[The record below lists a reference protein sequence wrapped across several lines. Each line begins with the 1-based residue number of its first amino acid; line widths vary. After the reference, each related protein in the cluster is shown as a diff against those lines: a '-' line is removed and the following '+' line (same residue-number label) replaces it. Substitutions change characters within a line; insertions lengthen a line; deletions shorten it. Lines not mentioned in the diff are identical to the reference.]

1 MSRVRKLI
9 VVSGLVVGVAWSLFE
24 HAWIDL
30 VQAVSILAL
39 LLVVLR
45 MLADRDADRRALRRG
60 AAREQVLGELGTALI
75 HTTDPAEVRRLAVR
89 AVGTL
94 LADCPGARA
103 TVLRIDDGAFTVIEA
118 AGAHVDAPCG
128 RSVPAV
134 GAHAATPCGRS
145 VPAVGAHADALCGH
159 TSPAAGVRSGA
170 LRGRTAPAVGATA
183 ELIDRLLAGE
193 VVIVRNPDDLGCAGL
208 EPAAG
213 CPLTLLPLTGGDRF
227 SGVLAVSAGGE
238 LPTDVL
244 PSLRALRTQVAL
256 ALAGVALTAE
266 LTERALRDPLT
277 GLGNRAMLRERIGEA
292 LARSKRTG
300 RPVGALLLGLNGFK
314 QVNDLHGH
322 SVGDR
327 LLQAVAERLQ
337 ECVRAEDTVGRL
349 GGDEF
354 VVITEDLTS
363 ARDALTVAGRIVES
377 LGEAIPVGARRL
389 RTAASVGVA
398 LSHAGLTGPD
408 DLLRL
413 ADAAMYEAKR
423 RGGGFQLHGAPASPP
438 LPPIAQPLSSGV

>member
-118 AGAHVDAPCG
+118 AGAHVDAPRG
-128 RSVPAV
+128 R
-134 GAHAATPCGRS
+134 T

-183 ELIDRLLAGE
+183 ELIDRLLAGD
-193 VVIVRNPDDLGCAGL
+193 VVIVRNPDELGCAGL

-238 LPTDVL
+238 LPADVL

-300 RPVGALLLGLNGFK
+300 RPVGALLLDLNAFK